1 MKGLIMDK
9 KIRFTEIDYDKLVN
23 DFVSV
28 KNGEYWSIK
37 NTKGKSV
44 AKMYIDQE
52 LLVITKDQEL
62 LNWLLNNSY
71 LRNSE
76 IAK

>member
-1 MKGLIMDK
+1 MDK

-37 NTKGKSV
+37 NTKGKDV
-44 AKMYIDQE
+44 AKMYRDQE

-76 IAK
+76 IV